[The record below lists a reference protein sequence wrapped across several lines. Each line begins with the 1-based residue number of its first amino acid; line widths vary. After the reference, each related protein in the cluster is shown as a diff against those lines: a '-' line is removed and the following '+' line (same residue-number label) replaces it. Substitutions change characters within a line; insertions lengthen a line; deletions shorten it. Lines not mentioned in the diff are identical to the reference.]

1 MKEIILFVAWFLA
14 LWYGIIIPLISKR
27 YKNFWLVAISLN
39 IFSSLSIYLMIKIIF
54 LEYVWL

>member
-1 MKEIILFVAWFLA
+1 MKEIIVFVAWFLS

-39 IFSSLSIYLMIKIIF
+39 IFSSLSIYLIIKIIF
-54 LEYVWL
+54 